1 VTGCGVQVVFHSAK
15 CEAPFGGTGLL
26 ATRRV
31 SRSPVTSAAPGQPAI
46 QSPPSWSAKPN
57 TRCAPPLSTGRLA
70 RRVGA
75 ALPIVGERK
84 SDRQSPPTYAIGEP
98 LSGCFAIACL
108 RTCCVPPTRHELR
121 REHTRRQR
129 VGCQNSDRRLR
140 MGRFT
145 GGMEF
150 WHPHKVRGALL
161 VACAQAGVPCAE
173 YPPASRPC
181 ARGVQKLD
189 ACPEKSAICRQDG
202 NFGTTT
208 GAAGRSRVMGRGVSW
223 ESTPG
228 SACTSSLDPGVEV
241 LALHS
246 YVRLI

>member
-1 VTGCGVQVVFHSAK
+1 VQVVFHSAK

-57 TRCAPPLSTGRLA
+57 TRSAPPLSTGRLA

-98 LSGCFAIACL
+98 LSGRFAIACL

-121 REHTRRQR
+121 REQTRRQR

-145 GGMEF
+145 GGTEF

-173 YPPASRPC
+173 YPPGDC
-181 ARGVQKLD
+181 
-189 ACPEKSAICRQDG
+189 E
-202 NFGTTT
+202 
-208 GAAGRSRVMGRGVSW
+208 AGRVRVGCKNSMRAPRNLRFAGRTVIFAPQQGLREDLALW
-223 ESTPG
+223 GAG
-228 SACTSSLDPGVEV
+228 SAGKVHPV
-241 LALHS
+241 LPAHPAWILEWRFWHS
-246 YVRLI
+246 TAMSG